1 VLLTARNRCQVGPV
15 YVLCTLLA
23 IIYSNLGRRRAGEA
37 SAYSIF
43 NGGRELPGA
52 LNAAAIDDQM
62 RRGQM

>member
-1 VLLTARNRCQVGPV
+1 VGPV

-23 IIYSNLGRRRAGEA
+23 IIYTNLGRRRAGEA